1 VVYSAVV
8 TTTIEPHDLLARI
21 GSKEDGAVLLFL
33 GTVRDH
39 AGGRAVDGMRYDA
52 YREMAESVL
61 AEVAS
66 EAAQRLGTDRVAVM
80 HRIGELELGDVSV
93 AIAVSSPHRAE
104 SYEAS
109 RYVIEEIKKR
119 LPVWKKERYSDGGAE
134 WVAGA
139 APPGTGS
146 SLNVG
151 AGLED
156 RGPASAGDA

>member
-1 VVYSAVV
+1 MVHSAVV
-8 TTTIEPHDLLARI
+8 TTTIQPQDLLARV

-33 GTVRDH
+33 GIVRDH
-39 AGGRAVDGMRYDA
+39 ADGRAVDGMRYDA

-61 AEVAS
+61 AEVAG
-66 EAAQRLGTDRVAVM
+66 EAAQRLGTDRVAVI

-93 AIAVSSPHRAE
+93 AVAVSSPHRVE

-109 RYVIEEIKKR
+109 RYIIEEIKKR

-139 APPGTGS
+139 VPPGTGS
-146 SLNVG
+146 GLNLGV
-151 AGLED
+151 ASND
-156 RGPASAGDA
+156 RGAAGAGDA